1 MEIRTRRET
10 PEVRFFQSDIR
21 KNGDAFTGLSRKERK
36 IWKTYSPRKR
46 QRILKK
52 AKSYAVAPNNQEMAD
67 RQEPSAGKQRV
78 RRPVQKRLYLESER
92 YGMPERGDV
101 RTGTVRRRQT
111 IKQRYEYSDTN
122 MRKVT
127 GSMPGAIRNA
137 GQARQ
142 QGSEKADAVSGYL
155 DRNKQRQ
162 KKVIHK
168 KSNRKQN
175 PDIQKDRKQQT
186 RSKKREQRRML
197 HYIRRTLN
205 REQQKEDA
213 RDLEQ
218 NRSFIE
224 ETEKT
229 ARAGG
234 YILGIPLRFLKKR
247 AVSVKHLKESGM
259 RTGMAVLAALGG
271 AAFPL
276 LLILVLMMMAGMF
289 LASDEDT
296 DQSVGS
302 SNGEAIAAYAREWIG
317 KTRYVWG
324 AGRGGKDDWMDYADC
339 SSFVSGVFSHFD
351 HDIGSTTYAM
361 EVSGGTV
368 VATNGTDQALPGDLI
383 LFYSG
388 SISTNASSHVA
399 IYSGNGNMIHCSGGP
414 ENYDAA
420 HAGRGVCESS
430 VASDGRPY
438 QVRRVVDSDI
448 LSAQQLLET
457 LDGYASEIRKGNW
470 NYGYDN
476 AESFEE
482 EKKGKRMLTE
492 AQMVTWALRDMG
504 VFDAGDGFTMQE
516 NGSISFAGGG
526 SSKIRK
532 YCETI
537 SCYKTVSQLKKE
549 DTLQMG
555 DICLYADHINV
566 YAGDGKWY
574 DVKKDSGKVAS
585 IGPMQKNQSE
595 KVSQIYR
602 LKGTAGPSGKE
613 LVKVVKAYDKEIR
626 ADIKKGKSWHA
637 SRLYGAGSFQKAI
650 APDGNKRLNGPR
662 LVCWGLYDL
671 GILEYGQTIYWSAAG
686 KLVMNDTVKK
696 ELKESCK
703 ILEVKKSAGKLV
715 KSGQLKAGDICFYGT
730 KMQAAVYAGKGKCYT
745 VPGAGSQSIRVQS
758 LGPQALPSGIIKA
771 IIRINEPVT
780 TGGIGTGGHKV
791 DGTGYTQAQQELIWA
806 IVAQEDNGSYEG
818 SLAVISTA
826 MNRVDSPRWS
836 YCGSNALQ
844 QLTAPGQ
851 FCYSIDTYWQARL
864 GGNVPD
870 YTKKAVEDCLKRG
883 IRNHPYTCFRSTKG
897 SETGA
902 NAVQIGANGNW
913 YFGN

>member
-52 AKSYAVAPNNQEMAD
+52 AKSYAVAPNNQGMAD

-92 YGMPERGDV
+92 SGMPERGDV
-101 RTGTVRRRQT
+101 RTGTVRRRRT
-111 IKQRYEYSDTN
+111 AKQRYEYSDTN

-224 ETEKT
+224 ETEKA

-234 YILGIPLRFLKKR
+234 YILGIPLRILKKR

-361 EVSGGTV
+361 EISGGTV
-368 VATNGTDQALPGDLI
+368 IATNGTDQALPGDLI

-574 DVKKDSGKVAS
+574 DVKKNSGKVAS

-626 ADIKKGKSWHA
+626 EDIKKGKSWHA

-745 VPGAGSQSIRVQS
+745 APGAGAQSIRVQS

-791 DGTGYTQAQQELIWA
+791 DGTGYTQAQLELIWA

-883 IRNHPYTCFRSTKG
+883 IRNHPYTCFRSTRG

>member
-1 MEIRTRRET
+1 MDIRTRKET
-10 PEVRFFQSDIR
+10 PEVRAFQSDIR

-36 IWKTYSPRKR
+36 IWRTYSPKKR

-52 AKSYAVAPNNQEMAD
+52 AESYAVAPNNQGRTD
-67 RQEPSAGKQRV
+67 RQELSAGK
-78 RRPVQKRLYLESER
+78 RRGYRQVQNRQQVKQQAYDL
-92 YGMPERGDV
+92 PERQNV
-101 RTGTVRRRQT
+101 KTGAVRRRWHAKQGYET
-111 IKQRYEYSDTN
+111 SGVRIKQDI
-122 MRKVT
+122 
-127 GSMPGAIRNA
+127 GSMPGAIKNA
-137 GQARQ
+137 GQHRQ

-155 DRNKQRQ
+155 ELSRQRQ
-162 KKVIHK
+162 EKPFHK
-168 KSNRKQN
+168 RTSRKQN

-234 YILGIPLRFLKKR
+234 YMLGIPLRFLKKR

-368 VATNGTDQALPGDLI
+368 IATNGTDQALPGDLI

-448 LSAQQLLET
+448 ISAQQLLET
-457 LDGYASEIRKGNW
+457 LDGYASEIRKGSW
-470 NYGYDN
+470 KYGYDN

-482 EKKGKRMLTE
+482 EKKGKQMLTE

-626 ADIKKGKSWHA
+626 EDIKKGKSWHA

-745 VPGAGSQSIRVQS
+745 VPGAGAQSIRVQS
-758 LGPQALPSGIIKA
+758 LGPQVLPSGIIKA

-791 DGTGYTQAQQELIWA
+791 DGTGYTQAQLELIWA

-883 IRNHPYTCFRSTKG
+883 IRNHPYTCFRSTRG

>member
-10 PEVRFFQSDIR
+10 PEVRSFQSDIR
-21 KNGDAFTGLSRKERK
+21 KNGDAFTGLSRKEKK
-36 IWKTYSPRKR
+36 IWRTYSPKKR
-46 QRILKK
+46 QRIIKK
-52 AKSYAVAPNNQEMAD
+52 AKSYAAAQNNQGMEE
-67 RQEPSAGKQRV
+67 RQEVSAEKRWGHRQ
-78 RRPVQKRLYLESER
+78 VQKRLYLESER
-92 YGMPERGDV
+92 YDLPERRYVQTGMARQRRDV
-101 RTGTVRRRQT
+101 RKNYDDPGIR
-111 IKQRYEYSDTN
+111 
-122 MRKVT
+122 MRKDIR
-127 GSMPGAIRNA
+127 GMPGAIRNA
-137 GQARQ
+137 GLDRQ
-142 QGSEKADAVSGYL
+142 QGSERTDTVSGYL
-155 DRNKQRQ
+155 DRNAQIQEKPL
-162 KKVIHK
+162 HN
-168 KSNRKQN
+168 KSDRKQN
-175 PDIQKDRKQQT
+175 PDSQTDRKK
-186 RSKKREQRRML
+186 RVRDKKREQRRML
-197 HYIRRTLN
+197 HYIRRNLN

-218 NRSFIE
+218 NRSFLE

-234 YILGIPLRFLKKR
+234 YMLEIPVQFLKKR
-247 AVSVKHLKESGM
+247 TATVKQLKESGM

-276 LLILVLMMMAGMF
+276 LLILILMMMAGMF
-289 LASDEDT
+289 LASDEET

-302 SNGEAIAAYAREWIG
+302 SNGEAIVAYAREWVG

-368 VATNGTDQALPGDLI
+368 IATNGTDQALPGDLI

-388 SISTNASSHVA
+388 SISANASSHVA

-438 QVRRVVDSDI
+438 QIRRVVDSDI
-448 LSAQQLLET
+448 ISAQQLLET
-457 LDGYASEIRKGNW
+457 LDGYASEIRKGTW

-482 EKKGKRMLTE
+482 EKKGKRMLTT

-504 VFDAGDGFTMQE
+504 VFDTGDGFTTQG

-574 DVKKDSGKVAS
+574 DAKKDSGKIAS
-585 IGPMQKNQSE
+585 IGPLQKSQSE
-595 KVSQIYR
+595 EVIQIYR

-613 LVKVVKAYDKEIR
+613 LVKVMKVYDKEIR
-626 ADIKKGKSWHA
+626 ADIKKGKSWHT

-671 GILEYGQTIYWSAAG
+671 GILEYGQTIYWSTAG

-696 ELKESCK
+696 EVKESCK
-703 ILEVKKSAGKLV
+703 ILEVNKSAGKLV

-730 KMQAAVYAGKGKCYT
+730 RMQAAVYIGKGKCYT
-745 VPGAGSQSIRVQS
+745 VPGAGAQSIKVQS
-758 LGPQALPSGIIKA
+758 LGPKDLPSGIIKA
-771 IIRINEPVT
+771 IVRINEPVT

-791 DGTGYTQAQQELIWA
+791 DGTGYTQAQLELIWA

>member
-21 KNGDAFTGLSRKERK
+21 KNGDAFTGLSRKERQV
-36 IWKTYSPRKR
+36 WRRYSPRKR

-52 AKSYAVAPNNQEMAD
+52 AKSYAAVPRNQGMAD

-92 YGMPERGDV
+92 YGLPERGDV
-101 RTGTVRRRQT
+101 QTGTVRRRRT
-111 IKQRYEYSDTN
+111 AKQRYEYSDTN

-142 QGSEKADAVSGYL
+142 QGSEKTDAVSGYL

-175 PDIQKDRKQQT
+175 LDIQKDRKQQT

-234 YILGIPLRFLKKR
+234 YMLGIPLRFLKKR

-271 AAFPL
+271 SVFPL

-368 VATNGTDQALPGDLI
+368 IATNGTDQALPGDLI

-555 DICLYADHINV
+555 DI
-566 YAGDGKWY
+566 WTT
-574 DVKKDSGKVAS
+574 SMS
-585 IGPMQKNQSE
+585 M
-595 KVSQIYR
+595 
-602 LKGTAGPSGKE
+602 
-613 LVKVVKAYDKEIR
+613 
-626 ADIKKGKSWHA
+626 
-637 SRLYGAGSFQKAI
+637 
-650 APDGNKRLNGPR
+650 
-662 LVCWGLYDL
+662 
-671 GILEYGQTIYWSAAG
+671 
-686 KLVMNDTVKK
+686 
-696 ELKESCK
+696 
-703 ILEVKKSAGKLV
+703 
-715 KSGQLKAGDICFYGT
+715 
-730 KMQAAVYAGKGKCYT
+730 
-745 VPGAGSQSIRVQS
+745 PG
-758 LGPQALPSGIIKA
+758 
-771 IIRINEPVT
+771 
-780 TGGIGTGGHKV
+780 
-791 DGTGYTQAQQELIWA
+791 
-806 IVAQEDNGSYEG
+806 
-818 SLAVISTA
+818 
-826 MNRVDSPRWS
+826 M
-836 YCGSNALQ
+836 
-844 QLTAPGQ
+844 
-851 FCYSIDTYWQARL
+851 
-864 GGNVPD
+864 
-870 YTKKAVEDCLKRG
+870 
-883 IRNHPYTCFRSTKG
+883 
-897 SETGA
+897 
-902 NAVQIGANGNW
+902 ANGTM
-913 YFGN
+913 

>member
-10 PEVRFFQSDIR
+10 PEVRFYQLDIR
-21 KNGDAFTGLSRKERK
+21 KNGDAFTGLSRKERQ
-36 IWKTYSPRKR
+36 IWRRYSPRKR

-52 AKSYAVAPNNQEMAD
+52 AKSYAVAPNNQGMAD

-92 YGMPERGDV
+92 YGLSERGDV
-101 RTGTVRRRQT
+101 QTGTVRRRRT
-111 IKQRYEYSDTN
+111 AKQRYEYSDTN

-142 QGSEKADAVSGYL
+142 QGSEKTDAVSGYL

-175 PDIQKDRKQQT
+175 LDIQKDRKQQT

-234 YILGIPLRFLKKR
+234 YMLGIPLRFLKKR

-271 AAFPL
+271 SAFPL

-368 VATNGTDQALPGDLI
+368 IATNGTDQALPGDLI

-482 EKKGKRMLTE
+482 EKKGKQMLTE

-574 DVKKDSGKVAS
+574 DAKKDSGKVAS

-626 ADIKKGKSWHA
+626 EDIKKGKSWHA

-671 GILEYGQTIYWSAAG
+671 GILEYGQTVYWSAAG

-745 VPGAGSQSIRVQS
+745 VPGAGAQSIRVQS

-791 DGTGYTQAQQELIWA
+791 DGTGYTQAQLELIWA

-883 IRNHPYTCFRSTKG
+883 IRNHPYTCFRSTRG